1 MRSTLLRAPVRGSA
15 RSDLLERQFR
25 RYCPRFQGAVRT
37 LATQHS
43 RVADLALS
51 FPTLLFALAV
61 PRPGLDPAWAIER
74 AIEGAALAEVAAAAE
89 VPLWLRKLPPEAL
102 SRPIPNLP
110 DGEPFRRQIANHLP
124 SRKVAPIWIQAVA
137 DIANVAHEAIAVWI
151 AREITREKRRTKLDQ
166 LRLVGLWAWF
176 SGQPETFGYSMI
188 PNPWVPDMQIESALS
203 AAEDWRTNIDLHVN
217 LGRAP
222 ITE

>member
-15 RSDLLERQFR
+15 GSDLLERQFR

-61 PRPGLDPAWAIER
+61 PRHGLDPAWAIER

-89 VPLWLRKLPPEAL
+89 VPLWLRKL
-102 SRPIPNLP
+102 
-110 DGEPFRRQIANHLP
+110 QI
-124 SRKVAPIWIQAVA
+124 R
-137 DIANVAHEAIAVWI
+137 
-151 AREITREKRRTKLDQ
+151 
-166 LRLVGLWAWF
+166 
-176 SGQPETFGYSMI
+176 
-188 PNPWVPDMQIESALS
+188 
-203 AAEDWRTNIDLHVN
+203 
-217 LGRAP
+217 
-222 ITE
+222 